1 MIFSVILTSLRS
13 LIHVFDLH
21 KRDFFKLPDGKI
33 LAEKKNVAAR
43 NQDRSSAA
51 GLQHFFSSKKRLPRS
66 KKYAFKD
73 LIFSEFFFFISLI

>member
-1 MIFSVILTSLRS
+1 ME
-13 LIHVFDLH
+13 
-21 KRDFFKLPDGKI
+21 KI

-51 GLQHFFSSKKRLPRS
+51 GLQHFCSSKKRLPRS

-73 LIFSEFFFFISLI
+73 FIFSEFFFYFANFRKQFDVCSALNDSYMGVE

>member
-21 KRDFFKLPDGKI
+21 KRDFFNLPDGKNFSR
-33 LAEKKNVAAR
+33 EKKNVAAR

-51 GLQHFFSSKKRLPRS
+51 GLQHFCSSKKRLPSS
-66 KKYAFKD
+66 KK
-73 LIFSEFFFFISLI
+73 

>member
-1 MIFSVILTSLRS
+1 ME
-13 LIHVFDLH
+13 
-21 KRDFFKLPDGKI
+21 KI

-73 LIFSEFFFFISLI
+73 LIFSEFFFFYFANLRKQFDVPVASTLANFSR